1 MFQLANYLFYLLQ
14 RSFAE
19 DDVHSL
25 KKLKL
30 CEFSYTNLLSS
41 TEPNPLFSFKTTVK
55 SKNLAN
61 QLQLETK
68 HYEIY
73 HDDIFWIFQKK
84 SNSLTL
90 STNLNF
96 LPVCL
101 YLLEKAMTQCTIS
114 TFTNLDDN
122 LESNTANG
130 ATGGTM
136 ET

>member
-19 DDVHSL
+19 DNVHSL

-30 CEFSYTNLLSS
+30 CEFSYTYLLSS

-55 SKNLAN
+55 SKNLSN

-73 HDDIFWIFQKK
+73 HDEISGFFTKIEFTDFKYKFKLSGFFEQCFQA
-84 SNSLTL
+84 L
-90 STNLNF
+90 
-96 LPVCL
+96 
-101 YLLEKAMTQCTIS
+101 
-114 TFTNLDDN
+114 
-122 LESNTANG
+122 
-130 ATGGTM
+130 
-136 ET
+136 